1 MIEIAN
7 KWIVCQEPNPDASV
21 RLFCFPYAGG
31 SASAFRTWATHIPP
45 YIEVCAIQL
54 PGHETRLREP
64 LMTSLPPLTCALA
77 DALAPYLDKPFTFF
91 GHSMGAIICFE
102 LARKLRKRVGRI
114 ERILIADHTNLIPI
128 VLLQFARRYSD
139 KPARLVV
146 SHREAG
152 RTYHMQASAPEI
164 SSLTYCG

>member
-1 MIEIAN
+1 MDGQERLTIAANLFRYACPGVPTMIEIAN

-102 LARKLRKRVGRI
+102 LARKLRK
-114 ERILIADHTNLIPI
+114 
-128 VLLQFARRYSD
+128 LQWPGPRALF
-139 KPARLVV
+139 
-146 SHREAG
+146 
-152 RTYHMQASAPEI
+152 
-164 SSLTYCG
+164 